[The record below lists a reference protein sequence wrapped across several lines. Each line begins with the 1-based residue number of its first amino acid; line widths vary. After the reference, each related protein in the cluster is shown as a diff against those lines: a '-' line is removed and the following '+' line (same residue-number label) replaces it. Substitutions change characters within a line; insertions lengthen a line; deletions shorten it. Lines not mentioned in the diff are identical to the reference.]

1 VDSLPA
7 FYCAGKRAVQLP
19 YEMGAGRTYTAVRFM
34 DVPTSGG
41 WLIMKGPDG
50 NSYEYQI
57 AGV

>member
-19 YEMGAGRTYTAVRFM
+19 YEMGAGRTYTAVEFM

-41 WLIMKGPDG
+41 WLITKGSDG
-50 NSYEYQI
+50 NS
-57 AGV
+57 